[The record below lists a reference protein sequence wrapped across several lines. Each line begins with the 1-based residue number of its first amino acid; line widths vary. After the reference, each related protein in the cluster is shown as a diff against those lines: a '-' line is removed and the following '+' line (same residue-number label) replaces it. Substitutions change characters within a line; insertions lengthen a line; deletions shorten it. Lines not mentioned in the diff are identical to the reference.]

1 MKQFTR
7 LQIVCF
13 LFILFTHFPVLAA
26 WHQGSAQRQINTIQY
41 EEIRTQT
48 IKDAI
53 ANATFKSGSYIQAED
68 IMLDGVLK
76 SSKTLIR
83 TEGQIRRVEIVSES
97 VDQGILTVIVKV
109 DVQPISNCTK
119 DNYAKSL
126 LITQLPLLKPMQAQH
141 GALFEFGEQTS
152 KRLEKQLSQDDKL
165 SVTTLLDKVMVSL
178 NPVIQL
184 DKAYLNKVG
193 KYLATEFNVQ
203 FILLGGIRDIGL
215 FDQVKDNLL
224 IDDVLLRRNFTL
236 ELFVYDA
243 LKGDV
248 VLENSYHG
256 EANWDFA
263 RNDVLDMNNSL
274 FWRSDYGRVVLH
286 TINDA
291 VTDVSDALKCQQ
303 SLAQIVSNQGDFLVV
318 SMGEKQGVQVG
329 DEFELIKQ
337 RVIEGAQQQHFNLLT
352 KDTSF
357 VLRVAQVSADSS
369 VLVSPDGRS
378 VGDNQ
383 LLNLVSPK
391 YAF

>member
-13 LFILFTHFPVLAA
+13 LIILFTQFPVLAA

-152 KRLEKQLSQDDKL
+152 KRLEKQLSQDEKL
-165 SVTTLLDKVMVSL
+165 SVTTLL
-178 NPVIQL
+178 
-184 DKAYLNKVG
+184 
-193 KYLATEFNVQ
+193 
-203 FILLGGIRDIGL
+203 
-215 FDQVKDNLL
+215 VK
-224 IDDVLLRRNFTL
+224 
-236 ELFVYDA
+236 
-243 LKGDV
+243 K
-248 VLENSYHG
+248 
-256 EANWDFA
+256 
-263 RNDVLDMNNSL
+263 
-274 FWRSDYGRVVLH
+274 
-286 TINDA
+286 
-291 VTDVSDALKCQQ
+291 
-303 SLAQIVSNQGDFLVV
+303 
-318 SMGEKQGVQVG
+318 
-329 DEFELIKQ
+329 
-337 RVIEGAQQQHFNLLT
+337 
-352 KDTSF
+352 SF
-357 VLRVAQVSADSS
+357 
-369 VLVSPDGRS
+369 
-378 VGDNQ
+378 
-383 LLNLVSPK
+383 
-391 YAF
+391 